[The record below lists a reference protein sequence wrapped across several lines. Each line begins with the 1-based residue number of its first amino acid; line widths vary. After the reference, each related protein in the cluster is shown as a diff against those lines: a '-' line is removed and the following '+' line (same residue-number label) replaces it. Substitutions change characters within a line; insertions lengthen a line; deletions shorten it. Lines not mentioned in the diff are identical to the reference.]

1 MKKIISYICHIILL
15 CLLLSLS
22 TSANAGL
29 YEGCIH
35 GNIADTSNTANI
47 IVRAIGESCL
57 EQCDAQCQI
66 FSRACGGYGE
76 INQDIIDRCIISC
89 RKGNIHSEKVREPL
103 INNMSGGNT
112 TYVWSDKEVS
122 TVSACPTA
130 GIGSADHN
138 FYPTN
143 VYVKEGDTFS
153 VDVINPPGSDGNI
166 VHLCGK
172 QTVYLEPNRNKLPS
186 MLSQW
191 VQNPLIVN
199 SLRDAAFIPELSKLW
214 DPKNP
219 YFTDTGIDI
228 KDKDFLSISYI
239 GEYRYM
245 CDSNYC
251 AKCWGQVKCDCGGK
265 CALTD
270 KSNFSSSNSYDLLIR
285 APSQN
290 MWQQGTAMVIPG
302 NSLKLNDKGTLDISN
317 LSKHWKGLLPYA
329 ATAEEPHY
337 GRVERV
343 TKFYGYLGMKLQTAP
358 NALIDFGYDFNNAT
372 IGDSFSPRHVRLG
385 LKHYDE
391 GVFVNWIDNIGGFF
405 VTIDW
410 RGCSYFNGDRLQYA
424 VLSKDDNNLYIT
436 NNIKWIDIP
445 RSSLKKDI
453 KAQIADD
460 SLKDRAGEVVL
471 RVKPLDITEFEKFK
485 PDCNKND
492 TICRNSILDSQN
504 RYNSYNAHGQYYILV
519 KGNIPHDVLSQVS
532 TIVKNLKVYLFGEH
546 NKGGIVK
553 DMFLALVTDNAL
565 IKTIRALLV
574 LYMAFTGF
582 SFMIGIAQLTQREAA
597 IRLVKITIVL
607 MLISDQSWIFFHD
620 YLFVIFIEGMNS
632 IIAHI
637 AVPIYASPDIKARIL
652 EDTSNV
658 FLVFD
663 TPFKELLNIVTW
675 YRVLAL
681 AMSGIVGFML
691 AAALGIAIFIFLL
704 TLFKVIII
712 YMVSIFII
720 AILIMLS
727 PIFISMVLFGYTK
740 NIFDLWIKQLLS
752 CVFQPIFIF
761 TAMSLLLHLLMV
773 MFHYSTNFTICKAC
787 FLGFQLPILTPDN
800 GFICFIPGFVTLFN
814 AHMPFSN
821 LESIFTTPITQFGA
835 VLMFLIIAQAMYA
848 FCSFVTGLAINI
860 ATGQFVGFDFGQV
873 TEGFKTASIVTQDVL
888 SAAGLERRTQA
899 GISQARKHRRD
910 TWKKK
915 MIKREKWDY
924 KD

>member
-1 MKKIISYICHIILL
+1 MIRSLSIFIILL
-15 CLLLSLS
+15 LFFS
-22 TSANAGL
+22 TAANAGL
-29 YEGCIH
+29 YEQCIY

-57 EQCDAQCQI
+57 EQCNAQCQI
-66 FSRACGGYGE
+66 FSRGVCDGNGE
-76 INQDIIDRCIISC
+76 LNQDIIDRCIVSC
-89 RKGNIHSEKVREPL
+89 RRGNIHSEKVREPL
-103 INNMSGGNT
+103 VNNMTTGNT

-122 TVSACPTA
+122 TVSACPTS
-130 GIGSADHN
+130 GIGSADYN

-143 VYVKEGDTFS
+143 VYVKNGDSFS
-153 VDVINPPGSDGNI
+153 VDVINPPGSEGNI

-172 QTVYLEPNRNKLPS
+172 QTVYLEPDRNKLPS

-191 VQNPLIVN
+191 VQKPSSID
-199 SLRDAAFIPELSKLW
+199 SLKNGPFNPELSKLW
-214 DPKNP
+214 DARNP

-228 KDKDFLSISYI
+228 KDKDFLSISYS
-239 GEYRYM
+239 GEYRYT
-245 CDSNYC
+245 CNAQYC
-251 AKCWGQVKCDCGGK
+251 AKCWGQVKCDCGGT
-265 CALTD
+265 CAFND
-270 KSNFSSSNSYDLLIR
+270 KSNAPSSNNYALLIR
-285 APSQN
+285 APDQN
-290 MWQQGTAMVIPG
+290 VWQQGAAMLVSG
-302 NSLKLNDKGTLDISN
+302 NDLQVSGIGLITNFGQ
-317 LSKHWKGLLPYA
+317 HWKGLLPYA
-329 ATAEEPHY
+329 ASAEELHY
-337 GRVERV
+337 GRVEHV
-343 TKFYGYLGMKLQTAP
+343 VKFRGYLGMKLQQSAGSIMG
-358 NALIDFGYDFNNAT
+358 LVYDFDNAT

-385 LKHYDE
+385 LKHYDQ
-391 GVFVNWIDNIGGFF
+391 GAFMNWLDNIGGFF

-424 VLSKDDNNLYIT
+424 VLAKDDNNLYIT
-436 NNIKWIDIP
+436 KNIKWIDIP
-445 RSSLKKDI
+445 KSSFKKNI
-453 KAQIADD
+453 AAQATAEN
-460 SLKDRAGEVVL
+460 LRNGVGEVVL

-492 TICRNSILDSQN
+492 PVCKNSILDSQN
-504 RYNSYNAHGQYYILV
+504 RYNAFNAHGQYYILV
-519 KGNIPHDVLSQVS
+519 KGNIPTDLLSVVS
-532 TIVKNLKVYLFGEH
+532 TAIKNLKIYLFGER

-565 IKTIRALLV
+565 IKAIRALLV

-582 SFMIGIAQLTQREAA
+582 SFMIGMAQLTQREAA
-597 IRLVKITIVL
+597 IRLVKITVVL
-607 MLISDQSWIFFHD
+607 MLISDRSWVFFHD

-632 IIAHI
+632 IIAQI
-637 AVPIYASPDIKARIL
+637 AVPVYASPDIKARIL

-663 TPFKELLNIVTW
+663 TPFKELLNTVTW

-691 AAALGIAIFIFLL
+691 ALALGIAIFIFLL

-727 PIFISMVLFGYTK
+727 PIFISMILFGYTK

-761 TAMSLLLHLLMV
+761 TAMALLLHLLMV

-814 AHMPFSN
+814 AHMPFSY
-821 LESIFTTPITQFGA
+821 LQSVFTTPITQFA
-835 VLMFLIIAQAMYA
+835 SVLMFLIIAQAMYA

-873 TEGFKTASIVTQDVL
+873 AENFKTATIVTQGVL
-888 SAAGLERRTQA
+888 GAVGLDRRTQKH
-899 GISQARKHRRD
+899 ISSARQKRRGD
-910 TWKKK
+910 WKSK
-915 MIKREKWDY
+915 MIKRDQWNFKE
-924 KD
+924 